1 MNMLGVRVSHVSWSE
16 YAPQLQTIRD
26 KVFIQEQGVPKELEW
41 DEHDLTCIHLLA
53 EAGPEFVGC
62 ARLLPSKEDASIAKI
77 GRMAVLQGYRSM
89 GIGKALIE
97 QAEKVAAKEGYTS
110 IELSA
115 QCHAFG
121 FYGSLGYLAFSEP
134 YEDAGIPHIDMRK
147 QLNSPSELSSAD
159 MYQLGK
165 DDHLHQGISLL
176 QTQGFLDIFLSQT
189 HRAFVLCI
197 KDLNHPICS
206 YEPMLEKIKHL
217 AKSKRYFKVY
227 VLLNNSARQYTQHP
241 LLKLQERLPSFVEIR
256 QAKTS
261 VPSHW
266 VFDGLGWLD
275 YEENESR
282 ATYGD
287 RARIRHFMDKFKSW
301 WDHALPVKE
310 GRELHL

>member
-1 MNMLGVRVSHVSWSE
+1 MLGIRVSHVSWADYQS
-16 YAPQLQTIRD
+16 QLQSIRD
-26 KVFIQEQGVPKELEW
+26 SVFIQEQGVPQDLEW
-41 DEHDLTCIHLLA
+41 DEHDSSCIHLLA
-53 EAGPEFVGC
+53 EAGSEFIGC
-62 ARLLPSKEDASIAKI
+62 ARLLSSGNDPLKAKI
-77 GRMAVLQGYRSM
+77 GRMAVLEEYRGL
-89 GIGKALIE
+89 GIGKAIIE
-97 QAEKVAAKEGYTS
+97 QAEKVATKEGFTS

-121 FYGSLGYLAFSEP
+121 FYSSLGYLAFSEP
-134 YEDAGIPHIDMRK
+134 YDDVGIPHIDMRK
-147 QLNSPSELSSAD
+147 HLNSPSDLSSAD
-159 MYQLGK
+159 MYQIGK

-176 QTQGFLDIFLSQT
+176 QAQGFLDIFLSQT

-227 VLLNNSARQYTQHP
+227 ILLNNSARQFGQHP
-241 LLKLQERLPSFVEIR
+241 LLKLQERLPSFIELR

-275 YEENESR
+275 YEENETRVS
-282 ATYGD
+282 YSD